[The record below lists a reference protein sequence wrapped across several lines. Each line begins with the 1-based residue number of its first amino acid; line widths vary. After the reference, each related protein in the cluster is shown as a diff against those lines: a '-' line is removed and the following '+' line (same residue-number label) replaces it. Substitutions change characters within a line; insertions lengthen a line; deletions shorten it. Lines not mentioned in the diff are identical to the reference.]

1 MKTSKDEFIK
11 LEEGL
16 KISYERYRYKCELEV
31 IEKLDE
37 DPGAFYRY
45 ARKKSVI

>member
-16 KISYERYRYKCELEV
+16 KLSYEKYRYKCELEV
-31 IEKLDE
+31 IEKL
-37 DPGAFYRY
+37 F
-45 ARKKSVI
+45 